1 VIAAMSGRW
10 PVTRF
15 WPMPSEPDAYARA
28 LYAVLHEADAS
39 QCEVL
44 LVTLPPNEPA
54 WSAIHDRL
62 RRATRPL

>member
-1 VIAAMSGRW
+1 MIAAMSGRW